1 MCAYLHICHY
11 QRLQVGSTRM
21 LILLVTATAQGTL
34 SRKHVR
40 PPLSLGGL
48 EIIISPLL
56 WQLSALDR
64 RDGVQLFAILH
75 LETSYT
81 EKLAKY
87 ALAI

>member
-1 MCAYLHICHY
+1 MYAYLHICHY
-11 QRLQVGSTRM
+11 QRWQVGSTRM

-48 EIIISPLL
+48 AIIIFLLL

-64 RDGVQLFAILH
+64 RDGVLVFAILP
-75 LETSYT
+75 LDNSYP

-87 ALAI
+87 ALAT

>member
-1 MCAYLHICHY
+1 MCVYLHICHY
-11 QRLQVGSTRM
+11 QRWQVGSTRM
-21 LILLVTATAQGTL
+21 LILLVPASAQGTL
-34 SRKHVR
+34 SRKHAR
-40 PPLSLGGL
+40 PPLSLGIL
-48 EIIISPLL
+48 EIIIFPLL
-56 WQLSALDR
+56 WQLSVLDR

>member
-1 MCAYLHICHY
+1 MYAYLHICHY
-11 QRLQVGSTRM
+11 QRWQVGSTRM

-40 PPLSLGGL
+40 PPLSLGGRA
-48 EIIISPLL
+48 IIRFLLL

-64 RDGVQLFAILH
+64 RDGVLVFAILR
-75 LETSYT
+75 LDTSYP

-87 ALAI
+87 ALAT